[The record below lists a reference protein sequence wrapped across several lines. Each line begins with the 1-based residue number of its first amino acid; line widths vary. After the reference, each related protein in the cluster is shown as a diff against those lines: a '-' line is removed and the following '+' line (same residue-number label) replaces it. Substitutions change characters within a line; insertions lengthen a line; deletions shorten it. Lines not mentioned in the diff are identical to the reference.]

1 MIAIIILLIISMTA
15 VGWITSSQWRLNRQR
30 NIVSRQP
37 FPTLWRNILKK
48 RFPYFKAMP
57 TDLQLQLKKHIQIF
71 IDEKQFVGCDGF
83 EINDEVKVTIAA
95 QACLLLLNRKTNYY
109 PKLTQILVYPSAFI
123 VKQNRTDIAGVQSSQ
138 RNVLLGE
145 SWEYGK
151 VVLSWN
157 STVEGAADPFDGSN
171 VVIHEFAHQL
181 DQEDGSANGAP
192 PLRDITSYRSWS
204 DILGQEFKQLQHCA
218 QHHIPSLFNYYGAT
232 NPAEFFAV
240 ISETFFERPTE
251 FYQQHQQLYKELS
264 QFYQLDPINWH

>member
-1 MIAIIILLIISMTA
+1 MIAIVILLVISITA
-15 VGWITSSQWRLNRQR
+15 VAWIVSSQWRLNRQR
-30 NIVSRQP
+30 NIITSKP
-37 FPTLWRNILKK
+37 FPTQWRHILKK

-71 IDEKQFVGCDGF
+71 INEKQFVGCDGF

-109 PKLTQILVYPSAFI
+109 PKLKQILVYPSAFI
-123 VKQNRTDIAGVQSSQ
+123 VEKNRTDLAGVQSSQ

-157 STVEGAADPFDGSN
+157 STIEGAADPFDGSN

-181 DQEDGSANGAP
+181 DQEDGTANGAP

-204 DILGQEFKQLQHCA
+204 STLGQEFKQLQYCA
-218 QHHIPSLFNYYGAT
+218 QQHIPSLFNYYGAT

-240 ISETFFERPTE
+240 ISETFFERPVE

>member
-1 MIAIIILLIISMTA
+1 MIAIVILLVISITA
-15 VGWITSSQWRLNRQR
+15 VAWIVSSQWRLNRQR
-30 NIVSRQP
+30 NIITSKP
-37 FPTLWRNILKK
+37 FPTQWRHILKK

-71 IDEKQFVGCDGF
+71 INEKQFVGCDGF

-109 PKLTQILVYPSAFI
+109 PKLKQILVYPSAFI
-123 VKQNRTDIAGVQSSQ
+123 VEKNRTVLAGVQSSQ

-157 STVEGAADPFDGSN
+157 STIEGAADPFDGSN

-181 DQEDGSANGAP
+181 DQEDGTANGAP

-204 DILGQEFKQLQHCA
+204 STLGQEFKQLQYCA
-218 QHHIPSLFNYYGAT
+218 QQHIPSLFNYYGAT

-240 ISETFFERPTE
+240 ISETFFERPVE